1 MDGTDGGRYVLRHSF
16 CHDVHAGGRGTEEGG
31 LARGMRATEVYDV
44 IFDWDISLAGR
55 TDQALICGMI
65 FGLQA
70 FVPALVTP
78 LNSLCI
84 VISGRMA
91 LAVDCG
97 AQQTER
103 APGIVMT
110 QMGTATLLKGY
121 LPICL
126 LRGAA
131 TTSKPEGSLVDS
143 TANWTQNWAT
153 FRVRHLR
160 LQKGSMITDNDAQTI
175 HYLPYGSTDRGP
187 LTIFIQVTNIKFT
200 IS

>member
-1 MDGTDGGRYVLRHSF
+1 
-16 CHDVHAGGRGTEEGG
+16 
-31 LARGMRATEVYDV
+31 
-44 IFDWDISLAGR
+44 
-55 TDQALICGMI
+55 MI

-187 LTIFIQVTNIKFT
+187 LTIFQTGDQYQIHHLLTQLDQNGRGKGDLVRVVNGQPINTVTNTPFWT
-200 IS
+200 H